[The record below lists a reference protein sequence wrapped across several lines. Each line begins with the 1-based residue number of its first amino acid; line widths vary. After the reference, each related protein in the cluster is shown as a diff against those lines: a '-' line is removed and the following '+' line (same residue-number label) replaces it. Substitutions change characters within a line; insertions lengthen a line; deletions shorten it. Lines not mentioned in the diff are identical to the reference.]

1 MSDPFGGPTPKT
13 KDTRMKRKRKDN
25 PEDFWP
31 VEGIDY
37 PYPEEVQKAL
47 DLVEAETTRIKR
59 AECAHR
65 FDNYI
70 PMLNDDGRTI
80 AKVWRCDKCGMKRRG
95 EPVTGGM
102 RTQIYGFPY
111 ERTSTALPIV
121 ITTGSPD
128 PVRDVGGVLM
138 VNAEGSFASSL
149 AAEIAEDMEE
159 MDRDM
164 REMRREM
171 DRDMWEMA
179 RDMERMRPHQEGQL
193 RRSISV
199 TAQELDWERVKAR
212 NRARQA
218 TRTRFTS
225 VISDPDDMSW
235 IKTTNK
241 R

>member
-1 MSDPFGGPTPKT
+1 
-13 KDTRMKRKRKDN
+13 MKRKRKDN
-25 PEDFWP
+25 SEEFWP

-47 DLVEAETTRIKR
+47 DLVEAETTRVKR

-65 FDNYI
+65 FDNYT

-80 AKVWRCDKCGMKRRG
+80 AKVWRCDKCGMTRRG
-95 EPVTGGM
+95 EAVTGRM
-102 RTQIYGFPY
+102 RTPAYGFTY
-111 ERTSTALPIV
+111 EGPPTSLPIM
-121 ITTGSPD
+121 ITTSSSD
-128 PVRDVGGVLM
+128 LGGVLM
-138 VNAEGSFASSL
+138 VNAEGSFTSSL
-149 AAEIAEDMEE
+149 AAEIARDMEE

-171 DRDMWEMA
+171 DRDMREMA
-179 RDMERMRPHQEGQL
+179 RDMERMRPYREGNL

-199 TAQELDWERVKAR
+199 SSEELDWERVKAR

-218 TRTRFTS
+218 ARMRLPS